1 MPQGNWAHTPLA
13 ATEPAHH
20 NRACCVMQQNPAC
33 ATKTW
38 CHQIHIF
45 KILWHLKVL
54 LPFFFFCLAHFEFH
68 PVLSCVP
75 LYPSLLSYL
84 CFYLLF
90 PICIFLCAKADTV
103 ENCSLLQ
110 SVFLKS
116 MSLLK
121 GHSAFL
127 NTMFFFL
134 YVIKCLPWTNPFCTN
149 IILCLNYSSNQS

>member
-1 MPQGNWAHTPLA
+1 MCPR
-13 ATEPAHH
+13 ATEPTHRSLLLSPHTTTELA
-20 NRACCVMQQNPAC
+20 AWCSEILLAQIIPD
-33 ATKTW
+33 ATKDV
-38 CHQIHIF
+38 F
-45 KILWHLKVL
+45 LKILWHLKIL
-54 LPFFFFCLAHFEFH
+54 LPFFLFCLAHFEFH

-103 ENCSLLQ
+103 ENFSLLQ
-110 SVFLKS
+110 SVILKS
-116 MSLLK
+116 MSFLK

-127 NTMFFFL
+127 NTTFFFL

-149 IILCLNYSSNQS
+149 ITLFLN